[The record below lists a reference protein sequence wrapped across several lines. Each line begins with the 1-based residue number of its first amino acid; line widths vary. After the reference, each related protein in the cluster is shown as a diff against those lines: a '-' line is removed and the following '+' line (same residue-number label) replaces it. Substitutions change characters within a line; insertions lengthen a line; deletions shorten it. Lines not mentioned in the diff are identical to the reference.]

1 VWCRGDIY
9 VKRFLWGVDGVKE
22 AGNEG
27 FEELLGGVCDRVG
40 SLIVVECDDEGSSVG
55 SGERL
60 GGVGWGIVVSKIS
73 ERSNVENV
81 RFASS
86 AVSLISAPFH
96 TRVRVSAYS
105 FGNEARHEAFVS
117 FVSMEWQASP
127 RREVS

>member
-1 VWCRGDIY
+1 MC
-9 VKRFLWGVDGVKE
+9 GVDGVNE

-40 SLIVVECDDEGSSVG
+40 SLIVVECDEGSSVG

-60 GGVGWGIVVSKIS
+60 GGVGWGIVVSKSS

-86 AVSLISAPFH
+86 AVELISARSHCKTHFFLL
-96 TRVRVSAYS
+96 TLLKMKLAMGNS
-105 FGNEARHEAFVS
+105 FLLFRWSGRGAII
-117 FVSMEWQASP
+117 MK
-127 RREVS
+127 